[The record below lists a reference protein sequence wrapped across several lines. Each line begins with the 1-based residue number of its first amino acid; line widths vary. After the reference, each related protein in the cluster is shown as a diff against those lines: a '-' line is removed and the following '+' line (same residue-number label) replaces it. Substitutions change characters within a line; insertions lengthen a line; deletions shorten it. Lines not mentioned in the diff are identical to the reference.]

1 MYMITKIPRDMNYS
15 LINFKSI
22 YRIYLKRKTIKKIT
36 KEGVFTEH
44 KIDM

>member
-1 MYMITKIPRDMNYS
+1 MITKIPRDINYS

-22 YRIYLKRKTIKKIT
+22 YRIYLKRKTTINKKIT
-36 KEGVFTEH
+36 NEGVFTEH

>member
-1 MYMITKIPRDMNYS
+1 MNYS

-22 YRIYLKRKTIKKIT
+22 YRIYLKRKAIKKIT
-36 KEGVFTEH
+36 KGVFTEH